1 MIKDY
6 PKPIKV
12 RQNLQEHSFVINI
25 NVAKLESNLI
35 SLTCKVESNMVFYL
49 IDLRV
54 TKSFKKPSVVEQLG

>member
-25 NVAKLESNLI
+25 NLAKLEPNLI
-35 SLTCKVESNMVFYL
+35 SVTCKMGINMVFYL
-49 IDLRV
+49 LDLRA
-54 TKSFKKPSVVEQLG
+54 TQSF